1 MDYISNTNTRASE
14 RELAELRGHLRDYV
28 ESVTERSPKGGRNA
42 YVCPLCG
49 SGTGANGTGAFQLNP
64 GKDCEQWK
72 CFSCD
77 EGGDLFDL
85 IGLIEG
91 IDVKAD
97 FTRVLAAARE
107 MFGRGVNVDYRPQRT
122 AYKAV
127 KQERKEPERDYGAY
141 LAKCLENIGGGMAY
155 LAGRGFTAG
164 TVERFHLGFDMEHNA
179 ITIPCN
185 NSADCY
191 AARYLA
197 PDAKHRYLSHGRLP
211 VFNVVD
217 LYRDSPCFVVEGQFD
232 AMSIVQAGGYA
243 VAIMGSN
250 VNAFYRQIGER
261 KPGAPLIIAMDAD
274 EPGRKKAEDMAAR
287 LDVLKIPYITA
298 TWTVGGKDANERLV
312 SDPEGFGRDVRA
324 NVARALAEPAEP
336 ESMQADSVGTVADYL
351 LNGFSTDL
359 NAYRASS
366 TTVTGFPGLDMK
378 LGGLYAGLY
387 VLGAVSALG
396 KTTLVHQIADQVAAA
411 GTPVL
416 YYSLEMSRLE
426 MATKSLSRHAAMLMG
441 RGQAPTA
448 LQIRTGKL
456 TDVQRRRMP
465 EVVESYGGTMGRNM
479 HVIECGF
486 DWDIDD
492 IRKSVTDYVESTRTR
507 PLVVVD
513 YLQIIQAPDLRV
525 SDKQKTDVVMR
536 GLKKLQS
543 DNKLTVIVISAL
555 NRGNY
560 LAPVDFESFKE
571 SGGIEYT
578 ADVVLGLQLE
588 VLTRADFPSKNITEQ
603 REIVRDEKAATPRRL
618 RLTCLKNRNGSSGW
632 LQGFDY
638 YPATDTFVERDG
650 LSASPSIARY

>member
-1 MDYISNTNTRASE
+1 MNHTNNDNSRATE
-14 RELAELRGHLRDYV
+14 EELAELRGHLREYV
-28 ESVTERSPKGGRNA
+28 ESITEPSPKAGRDF
-42 YVCPLCG
+42 YVCPFDDCN
-49 SGTGANGTGAFQLNP
+49 SGKGPKATGAFALYDL
-64 GKDCEQWK
+64 GKKWK
-72 CFSCD
+72 CFSCGR
-77 EGGDLFDL
+77 GGDLFDL
-85 IGLIEG
+85 MGLMDG
-91 IDVKAD
+91 IDSRAD
-97 FTRVLAAARE
+97 FPRVLGEARE
-107 MFGRGVNVDYRPQRT
+107 MFGRGAFVAPRAVSERPRGIHAKT
-122 AYKAV
+122 A
-127 KQERKEPERDYGAY
+127 EPERDYSAY
-141 LAKCLENIGGGMAY
+141 LTECRAAIDGGMAY
-155 LAGRGFTAG
+155 LQGRGFTAE
-164 TVERFHLGFDMEHNA
+164 TVARFNLGYDAAQNA
-179 ITIPCN
+179 ITIPVN
-185 NSADCY
+185 NSRHCY
-191 AARYLA
+191 AARCIA
-197 PDAKHRYLSHGRLP
+197 PDAPHRYKSHGHLD
-211 VFNVVD
+211 VFNVAD
-217 LYRDSPCFVVEGQFD
+217 LYRGEPCFVVEGQFD
-232 AMSIVQAGGYA
+232 AMSVVQAGGRA

-250 VNAFYRQIGER
+250 VNALYRQLEQR
-261 KPGAPLIIAMDAD
+261 KPGAALIIAMDAD
-274 EPGRKKAEDMAAR
+274 EPGRKKAADMAAR
-287 LDVLKIPYITA
+287 LDALKIPHVTA
-298 TWTVGGKDANERLV
+298 TWTVEGKDANERLGD
-312 SDPEGFGRDVRA
+312 DPEGFGRDVAA
-324 NVARALAEPAEP
+324 NVARAAESAH
-336 ESMQADSVGTVADYL
+336 SVGTVADYL
-351 LNGFSTDL
+351 LNGFYTDL

-396 KTTLVHQIADQVAAA
+396 KTTLVHQIADQVAAS

-426 MATKSLSRHAAMLMG
+426 MTTKSLSRHAAMLMG
-441 RGQAPTA
+441 RDQAPTA

-456 TDVQRRRMP
+456 NDMQRRRMP
-465 EVVESYGGTMGRNM
+465 EVVESYGETVGRNM

-486 DWDIDD
+486 DWTIDD
-492 IRKSVTDYVESTRTR
+492 IRKSVTDYVESTHTR

-513 YLQIIQAPDLRV
+513 YLQIIQAPDLRM

-638 YPATDTFVERDG
+638 YPATDTFAERDG

>member
-1 MDYISNTNTRASE
+1 MNYINNTNVRASE
-14 RELAELRGHLRDYV
+14 QELAELRGHLRDYV
-28 ESVTERSPKGGRNA
+28 ESITEPSPKAGRDF
-42 YVCPLCG
+42 YVCPFDDCN
-49 SGTGANGTGAFQLNP
+49 SGTGPKGTGAFVLY
-64 GKDCEQWK
+64 DCGAKWK
-72 CFSCD
+72 CFSCGR
-77 EGGDLFDL
+77 GGDLFDL
-85 IGLIEG
+85 MAGLENR
-91 IDVKAD
+91 DVKRD
-97 FTRVLAAARE
+97 FSAILTKARE
-107 MFGRGVNVDYRPQRT
+107 MYGHGANVDYTPQRTTHTAMRPQR
-122 AYKAV
+122 
-127 KQERKEPERDYGAY
+127 EEPERDHGDYLKQCRANIDGGRAY
-141 LAKCLENIGGGMAY
+141 LT
-155 LAGRGFTAG
+155 GRGFTRG
-164 TVERFHLGFDMEHNA
+164 TVERFNLGYDGAHNA

-185 NSADCY
+185 NSAHAY
-191 AARYLA
+191 AVRKIDH
-197 PDAKHRYLSHGRLP
+197 DAKPKYLSHGRLP
-211 VFNVVD
+211 VFNVAD
-217 LYRDSPCFVVEGQFD
+217 LYRDAPCFVVEGQFD
-232 AMSIVQAGGYA
+232 AMSVVQAGGRA

-250 VNAFYRQIGER
+250 TNALYRQIGER
-261 KPGAPLIIAMDAD
+261 KPGAPLIVAMDVD

-287 LDVLKIPYITA
+287 LDALKIPYITA
-298 TWTVGGKDANERLV
+298 TWTVQGKDANERLV
-312 SDPEGFGRDVRA
+312 SDPEGFKNDVAA
-324 NVARALAEPAEP
+324 NVARAL
-336 ESMQADSVGTVADYL
+336 ESRQADSVETVADYL
-351 LNGFSTDL
+351 RGSYSTDL
-359 NAYRASS
+359 NAYRSS
-366 TTVTGFPGLDMK
+366 ATTVTGFPGLDMK

-396 KTTLVHQIADQVAAA
+396 KTTLVHQIADQVAAS

-426 MATKSLSRHAAMLMG
+426 MATKSLSRHAALLMG

-456 TDVQRRRMP
+456 TDAQRRRMP
-465 EVVESYGGTMGRNM
+465 EVVESYSETMGRNM

-486 DWDIDD
+486 DWTIDD
-492 IRKSVTDYVESTRTR
+492 IRKSVADYVESTHTR

-536 GLKKLQS
+536 GLKKMQS

-638 YPATDTFVERDG
+638 YPATDMFVERDG
-650 LSASPSIARY
+650 LSASPSVVRC